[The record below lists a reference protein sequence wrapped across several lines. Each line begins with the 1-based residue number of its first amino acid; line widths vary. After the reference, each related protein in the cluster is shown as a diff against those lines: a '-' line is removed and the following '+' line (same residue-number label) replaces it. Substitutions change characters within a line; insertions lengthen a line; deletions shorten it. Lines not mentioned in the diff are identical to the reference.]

1 MSNPGGGASMKV
13 TGITPILNV
22 SDVAASIAWFERLGW
37 SCGFTHGA
45 RHNPPRE
52 QGTFVSVCSGHCS
65 RCTQMFR

>member
-1 MSNPGGGASMKV
+1 MKV

-45 RHNPPRE
+45 RENPPRE
-52 QGTFVSVCSGHCS
+52 EATFASVCSGHCS